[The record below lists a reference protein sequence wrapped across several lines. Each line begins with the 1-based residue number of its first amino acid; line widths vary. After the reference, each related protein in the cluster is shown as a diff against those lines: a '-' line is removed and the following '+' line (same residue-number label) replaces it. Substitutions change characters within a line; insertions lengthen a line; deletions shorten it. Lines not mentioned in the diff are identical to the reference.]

1 MPDPIDDTSTSFL
14 VLEDNQNIR
23 NLYATLIGFKY
34 SGIATTFAENGKEG
48 LEACKKSE
56 PSLIL
61 ADIKMPLMDGI
72 EFHRN
77 LKKTAPHLAGR
88 VAFISAGFSSSHL
101 DYMRDNNCKY
111 LEKPFEIDVFH
122 KFINSMLVT
131 EKENVSTAHG

>member
-1 MPDPIDDTSTSFL
+1 MPEPIDDTSTSFL
-14 VLEDNQNIR
+14 VLEDNQSIR

-72 EFHRN
+72 EFHRH
-77 LKKTAPHLAGR
+77 LKEKSPHLADR
-88 VAFISAGFSSSHL
+88 VAFISAGFRNSHL
-101 DYMRDNNCKY
+101 DYIKANDCRY
-111 LEKPFEIDVFH
+111 LAKPFEIDAFH
-122 KFINSMLVT
+122 QFIDSMLVT
-131 EKENVSTAHG
+131 EKNQTIYKE